1 MSIFRLAHLS
11 DLHLPPPKG
20 AFGWRDLLSKRLLSR
35 IAWRRKHREHRP
47 EVLAAVIADLKA
59 HAPDHIAITG
69 DLTNYASLAE
79 YEAARVWLE
88 ALGPAHEITVRPG
101 NHDALVGAKGGDSFA
116 AWTPWLG
123 DDGAA
128 TFPQVRV
135 RDGVALFNLCSA
147 VPTAPHLATGRLGQA
162 QLDRLDALLGDPAYR
177 DAFRVLLIH
186 HPPVPGAVAR
196 RKSLEDL
203 DALRA
208 LLARHGADL
217 VLHGHAHEAMVSTA
231 PGPDGAMISVLG
243 VPSASALGERGH
255 PAARWHGVEIDRQA
269 HGGIEVR
276 LVARGLDPRTGQTGE
291 LGRYVLIQAGRP
303 DRSTAQ
309 RP

>member
-1 MSIFRLAHLS
+1 LSIFRLAHLS

-47 EVLAAVIADLKA
+47 EVLAAVIADLKT

-79 YEAARVWLE
+79 YEAARVWLQ
-88 ALGPAHEITVRPG
+88 ALGPARDITVSPG
-101 NHDALVGAKGGDSFA
+101 NHDALVGARDRDSFA

-123 DDGAA
+123 DDGEA

-231 PGPDGAMISVLG
+231 PGPDGAMIPVLG

-255 PAARWHGVEIDRQA
+255 PAARWHEVEIDRRA
-269 HGGIEVR
+269 NGGIEVR
-276 LVARGLDPRTGQTGE
+276 LVARGLDPATGQTGE
-291 LGRYVLIQAGRP
+291 LGRQVLVQAGRP
-303 DRSTAQ
+303 DRPAAQ

>member
-1 MSIFRLAHLS
+1 LSIFRLAHLS

-47 EVLAAVIADLKA
+47 EVLGAVIADLKA

-69 DLTNYASLAE
+69 DLTNYASPAE

-88 ALGPAHEITVRPG
+88 ALGPARDITVSPG
-101 NHDALVGAKGGDSFA
+101 NHDALVGAGDSDSFA

-128 TFPQVRV
+128 IFPQVRV

-186 HPPVPGAVAR
+186 HPPVAGAVAR

-231 PGPDGAMISVLG
+231 PGPDGALIPVLG
-243 VPSASALGERGH
+243 VPSASAMGERGH

-269 HGGIEVR
+269 QGGIEVK
-276 LVARGLDPRTGQTGE
+276 LVARGLDPATGQASE
-291 LGRYVLIQAGRP
+291 LSRYVLVQAGRP
-303 DRSTAQ
+303 APRLT
-309 RP
+309 

>member
-47 EVLAAVIADLKA
+47 EVLEVVIADLKA

-69 DLTNYASLAE
+69 DLTNYASRAE

-88 ALGPAHEITVRPG
+88 ALGPARDITVSPG
-101 NHDALVGAKGGDSFA
+101 NHDALVGARDGDSFA

-123 DDGAA
+123 DDGEAI
-128 TFPQVRV
+128 FPQVRL

-147 VPTAPHLATGRLGQA
+147 VPTAPHLATGRLGPA
-162 QLDRLDALLGDPAYR
+162 QLERLDALLGDPAYR

-196 RKSLEDL
+196 RKSLEDQ

-208 LLARHGADL
+208 LLARRGADL

-231 PGPDGAMISVLG
+231 PGPNGAAIPVLG

-255 PAARWHGVEIDRQA
+255 PAARWHGVEIDRQP
-269 HGGIEVR
+269 HGGVEVK
-276 LVARGLDPRTGQTGE
+276 LVARGLDPATGRAVE
-291 LGRYVLIQAGRP
+291 LGRHVLAQACRP
-303 DRSTAQ
+303 
-309 RP
+309 